1 MKNLVTGVILVCIII
16 ISSCKKSGDNAS
28 KDIALIQHKWM
39 VVYVHG
45 EALRYNGTA
54 EDYYNFAVNNILYTS
69 VNERNDTIAY
79 TLLSDNHTLLFYPIV
94 NGVKSSSAT
103 NFNINSISANQLTIS
118 NSSNNPPV
126 NVEISLSR

>member
-1 MKNLVTGVILVCIII
+1 MKNLVTGAILVCLVI
-16 ISSCKKSGDNAS
+16 ISSCKKLGDNIS
-28 KDIALIQHKWM
+28 KDIVLIQHKWM

-103 NFNINSISANQLTIS
+103 NFNIDSISVNQLTIS

>member
-1 MKNLVTGVILVCIII
+1 MKNLVTGAILVCLVI
-16 ISSCKKSGDNAS
+16 ISSCKKLGDNIS
-28 KDIALIQHKWM
+28 KDIVLIQHKWM

>member
-1 MKNLVTGVILVCIII
+1 
-16 ISSCKKSGDNAS
+16 
-28 KDIALIQHKWM
+28 M

-45 EALRYNGTA
+45 EALSYNGTA
-54 EDYYNFAVNNILYTS
+54 DDYYNFTGNNILYTS
-69 VNERNDTIAY
+69 VNKRYDTIAY

-118 NSSNNPPV
+118 NSTNNPPIY
-126 NVEISLSR
+126 VEISLSR